1 MTADEKFFAWLDG
14 ELSGPEAE
22 AMAERVA
29 ADPLLERL
37 AEEHRAMR
45 ARLRAAFDLVSD
57 MPVPDSVRR
66 AIGPSEAQVIDFGA
80 VREKRR
86 AWFDLLRPQWAAM
99 AASLAVGILV
109 GTMIVPGAGGP
120 IAADGGRLYA
130 AGSLGEALDTQ
141 LASAPAGGD
150 ARVGLT
156 FRDGS
161 GAICR
166 SFTEGQSAGLAC
178 RAGGRWQ
185 VRGLFA
191 SGGGETGEFRMA
203 SGMDPN
209 LAALVESTMVG
220 QPFGA
225 EQEKAARAKGWR

>member
-14 ELSGPEAE
+14 ELSGAEAE

-29 ADPLLERL
+29 ADPELARL
-37 AEEHRAMR
+37 AEEHKAMQS
-45 ARLRAAFDLVSD
+45 RLRAAFDLVSE

-66 AIGPSEAQVIDFGA
+66 AVEPREAQVIDFGA

-86 AWFDLLRPQWAAM
+86 GWADFLWPQWTAM
-99 AASLAVGILV
+99 AATLALGLFI
-109 GTMIVPGAGGP
+109 GTMVAAPDSP
-120 IAADGGRLYA
+120 IEADDGRLYA
-130 AGSLGEALDTQ
+130 AGALGEALDTQ
-141 LASAPAGGD
+141 LARAPGGGE

-156 FRDGS
+156 FRDAS

-166 SFTEGQSAGLAC
+166 SFTESQSAGLAC
-178 RAGGRWQ
+178 RSGDRWQ

-209 LAALVESTMVG
+209 LAALVESTMAG
-220 QPFGA
+220 APFDA